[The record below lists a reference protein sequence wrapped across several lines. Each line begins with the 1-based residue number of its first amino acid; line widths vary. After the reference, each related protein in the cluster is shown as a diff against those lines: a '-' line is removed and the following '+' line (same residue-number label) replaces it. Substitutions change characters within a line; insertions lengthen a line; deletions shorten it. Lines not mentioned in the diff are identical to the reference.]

1 MIKHYSFTGESPALA
16 LQKAKEEL
24 GDDLTLE
31 TTKQIRPKTLNQKP
45 IYEIIVGRE
54 EKNEEPL
61 KSVLNEQNFAIAS
74 DILDEEQDTIN
85 NAKLSKSTQEFPTS
99 ANDQER
105 KDAIKRQIQA
115 YTNLGKRKN
124 SFSSVNFESQLDSAS
139 KEKNKQNKK
148 NDDDI
153 SLSFSKTAEQMAQ
166 LANIAPSSTS
176 DYDEKMKNLQK
187 DLEKKVDKLGD
198 QLLLIADAMW
208 KDGATNRGDINIPR
222 EFATIY
228 KKAASS
234 GMKSEH
240 LKKIMEVTITN
251 MPSKML
257 SNPVAVERYFY
268 FLLEKMLPRKKT
280 QDIEHKQRIMMLVG
294 PTGVGKTT
302 TLSKLAYKYAYGGQK
317 RLKTGIITLDNYR
330 IGAVEQLAQYA
341 QVMRMRMIEAININ
355 EFKSALSM
363 LSDCDLILVDTVGSS
378 QYDTQKLANLKEILV
393 GSGADID
400 VQLVLSA
407 STKTEDLLEIYNSF
421 SIMDI
426 DSLIITKLDETK
438 IFGNIFSLVY
448 ETNTPVNFFS
458 IGQNVP
464 DDIEIADNTRLV
476 KCVLEGLGNGS
487 SK

>member
-16 LQKAKEEL
+16 LQKAKDEL
-24 GDDLTLE
+24 GEDLTLE
-31 TTKQIRPKTLNQKP
+31 ATKQIRPKTLNQKA

-54 EKNEEPL
+54 EKNDEPL
-61 KSVLNEQNFAIAS
+61 KSVLNEQNFTIENEISNAKTKDTKNTNFLNVIQNFNNQNFT
-74 DILDEEQDTIN
+74 DPLDE
-85 NAKLSKSTQEFPTS
+85 
-99 ANDQER
+99 QER
-105 KDAIKRQIQA
+105 KNAIKRQIQA
-115 YTNLGKRKN
+115 YTNLGK
-124 SFSSVNFESQLDSAS
+124 
-139 KEKNKQNKK
+139 KQNNFSGANLNASPSDTKK
-148 NDDDI
+148 AKDDEDI
-153 SLSFSKTAEQMAQ
+153 ALSFSKTAEQIAQ
-166 LANIAPSSTS
+166 LANITPANTN
-176 DYDEKMKNLQK
+176 DYDEKMKNMQK

-240 LKKIMEVTITN
+240 LKQIMEVTIAN
-251 MPSKML
+251 MPSKMI
-257 SNPVAVERYFY
+257 SNPAAVERYFY

-280 QDIEHKQRIMMLVG
+280 HDIANKQRIMMLVG

-341 QVMRMRMIEAININ
+341 QVMRMRMIEAINID
-355 EFKSALSM
+355 EFKSALSL

-378 QYDTQKLANLKEILV
+378 QYDTQKLANLKEILI

-407 STKTEDLLEIYNSF
+407 STKTEDLLEIYESF
-421 SIMDI
+421 SIMNI

-438 IFGNIFSLVY
+438 ILGNIFSLVY
-448 ETNTPVNFFS
+448 ETNTPINFFS

-464 DDIEIADNTRLV
+464 DDIEIAENTRLV

>member
-61 KSVLNEQNFAIAS
+61 KSVLNEQNFAITS
-74 DILDEEQDTIN
+74 DILDEELNSVN
-85 NAKLSKSTQEFPTS
+85 NTKPSKSTQEIS
-99 ANDQER
+99 NLANDQER

-124 SFSSVNFESQLDSAS
+124 SFSSVNFESHLDNA
-139 KEKNKQNKK
+139 KKNKQ

-166 LANIAPSSTS
+166 LANIEPSNTN

-208 KDGATNRGDINIPR
+208 KEGAKNRGDINIPR

-257 SNPVAVERYFY
+257 SNPAAVERYFY

-280 QDIEHKQRIMMLVG
+280 QDIENKQRIMMLVG

-421 SIMDI
+421 SIMNI

>member
-74 DILDEEQDTIN
+74 DILDEELSTN
-85 NAKLSKSTQEFPTS
+85 NTKPSKSTQEIS
-99 ANDQER
+99 NLANDQER

-124 SFSSVNFESQLDSAS
+124 SFSSVNFESHLDSA
-139 KEKNKQNKK
+139 KKNKQ

-166 LANIAPSSTS
+166 LANIEPSSTN

-208 KDGATNRGDINIPR
+208 KEGAKNRGDINIPR

-257 SNPVAVERYFY
+257 SNPAAVERYFY

-421 SIMDI
+421 SIMNI